1 MNHFSKRIKEKR
13 KELKL
18 TQKELADLVNVSS
31 QVISNWERGYTTPNT
46 DDLSRLAAALK
57 VTPNFLIGD
66 NLIVN
71 ENEIDHIYPDNVIK
85 EFDSFVELNSLMK
98 KYGIEQMGFLD
109 IDKWKKLTPEDIKLV
124 EEHFKMIVKIAN
136 ERNKED

>member
-1 MNHFSKRIKEKR
+1 MNELGPRIKEKR

-18 TQKELADLVNVSS
+18 TQKDLADLVKVSS

-46 DDLSRLAAALK
+46 DDLSRLATALK
-57 VTPNFLIGD
+57 VTPNFLIGEIPLID
-66 NLIVN
+66 NL
-71 ENEIDHIYPDNVIK
+71 EDHIHPSSS
-85 EFDSFVELNSLMK
+85 ELDSFVEINGLMK

-109 IDKWKKLTPEDIKLV
+109 IDKWKKLTPEDIKLI

-136 ERNKED
+136 ERHKED